1 MKLIIL
7 ATKPLV
13 HLATISFSVCL
24 VLVSIPHF
32 PTRVAAKPVTTNQ
45 RGSSPSR
52 TFSAP
57 NRGKPTSRVGGA
69 SRGGANNSEDDIQ
82 SSTDGTEVKPADPNV
97 PTTSTVSTA
106 PTDPTAQMLAKWG
119 WTRIG
124 CSPGAVFITG
134 MGADTVCVNPTSG
147 VAGGR
152 YTYDRAT
159 NQLTPLNSSPE
170 NRQAPPENRQAPRD
184 RLF

>member
-32 PTRVAAKPVTTNQ
+32 PTRVEAKPVTTNQ

-52 TFSAP
+52 RFSAP
-57 NRGKPTSRVGGA
+57 NRGNPTSRVGGA
-69 SRGGANNSEDDIQ
+69 SRGGGNNEEAAAP
-82 SSTDGTEVKPADPNV
+82 TVPN
-97 PTTSTVSTA
+97 TATVSSA
-106 PTDPTAQMLAKWG
+106 PTDPTAQVLAKWG

-124 CSPGAVFITG
+124 CSPGAVFIMG

-147 VAGGR
+147 VAGGS
-152 YTYDRAT
+152 YTYNQAT
-159 NQLTPLNSSPE
+159 NQLIPLNSPPE
-170 NRQAPPENRQAPRD
+170 NRQAPPENTEAPRS
-184 RLF
+184 RIF